1 MSEQQNSPKLAAWNV
16 KDFPVELRQQIT
28 DRAAREQVT
37 VAAWLVAYF
46 TTHGID
52 GQEIQGNLSLVKR
65 ASGAPEPAINHDEI
79 SDVCR
84 LVDAACKLAEHRE
97 SMPRRLFGAMQR
109 AVMEQ
114 LGAGHRYKVLAN
126 LQIGAGP

>member
-1 MSEQQNSPKLAAWNV
+1 MSDTPKLAAWNV

-65 ASGAPEPAINHDEI
+65 ASGSADTAITQDEI

-114 LGAGHRYKVLAN
+114 LRPAHKYKVLA
-126 LQIGAGP
+126 LPSAERS